1 MNEKTYETS
10 TAPSFNIKNYLL
22 KLVSYWY
29 LFALSAIVLFTY
41 NYIENR
47 YAIYTYGTNAT
58 IILKDELQSTQQVVG
73 GLGLFGSR
81 KNIENEIGVFK
92 SYALSQ
98 TALDELD
105 FDISYFKY
113 EKFRSDVDLY
123 QSTPFIVIP
132 DTVKKFSDRLNCKLT
147 FLSENKLRLEI
158 ESLNIIK
165 EVTFGDY
172 FYSDKLNFKI
182 IKNEKYSFDY
192 KKLIGNQY
200 YFYKNSR
207 NSLINSYSNRLN
219 VDLRSPNSSILWLWI
234 SGTVPQRIVNYTN
247 KIIEVYLRKRLDEK
261 NRIVINTINFIDM
274 QLASVVDSISVTEDS
289 LQLFK
294 QNNQVLDIGKEA
306 EMLFD
311 EFVEFQNEKK
321 LLGLKRNLYIYIQ
334 KDINNGNDMENIIS
348 PLFIDIQDAVLVSY
362 IQEYQ
367 KLKAEE
373 DVLKYDI
380 KANLP
385 NFDILNIKLSKLIN
399 NLKTHINKS
408 IEATDYNIENITKK
422 IAQVNSK
429 LRNIPLVERQMKNI
443 ERRYELNDNIYTF
456 LLERRTEAGITRA
469 SNSPGAKMLDKARVE
484 NIVRKSPQPG
494 QNRTKYIFI
503 SILIPLLIIIII
515 DFFNN
520 KIIDKSDIESTTK
533 IPILGSISRNVN
545 KEKIPVYESSKSPI
559 AESFRLLKTNLN
571 YLLADSEKAVIMVS
585 SALSGEGKSF
595 ISANISALIA
605 KSGKKTIHV
614 GLDLRK
620 PTTHKIFNLNN
631 EIGLSTFLINFNTLD
646 EIIIPT
652 NYENL
657 SIIPSGPIPP
667 NPAELI
673 ELPKMR
679 ELVNTLKKQYDCIIF
694 DTPPIAYVADSLL
707 LAKLADASLFVLR
720 QNYSPKNVITVID
733 ELYTSGKIANMG
745 LVINDVNQ
753 SSIYGL
759 RKGYGFDYGYSYG
772 YGYSEGQGYFDN
784 KGKKKNFFYRFGQW
798 FYGKLKNLFS

>member
-247 KIIEVYLRKRLDEK
+247 KIIEVYLRKRLE
-261 NRIVINTINFIDM
+261 
-274 QLASVVDSISVTEDS
+274 
-289 LQLFK
+289 
-294 QNNQVLDIGKEA
+294 
-306 EMLFD
+306 
-311 EFVEFQNEKK
+311 
-321 LLGLKRNLYIYIQ
+321 YIQ